1 MVAWW
6 STTPRIIPSSLP
18 GPATCN
24 THPSRRHVP
33 TPCIARHGIRLR
45 CCTQLC
51 TVGRATYPHEENC
64 RYSSR
69 QYYEMKC
76 LTVVLFLSTWYC
88 SATALSEPTKK
99 TLKFAMKRRKTDRR
113 RRRLGSAFKEFPTL
127 WREDD
132 GAYSTE
138 IRIGGA
144 KQQTFSAIVDT
155 ASSAIAVPCE
165 QCTNCGSQH
174 RRFVPSGS
182 STVKETGRLTHNV
195 MVKEVATLG
204 DY

>member
-1 MVAWW
+1 
-6 STTPRIIPSSLP
+6 
-18 GPATCN
+18 
-24 THPSRRHVP
+24 
-33 TPCIARHGIRLR
+33 
-45 CCTQLC
+45 
-51 TVGRATYPHEENC
+51 
-64 RYSSR
+64 
-69 QYYEMKC
+69 MKC
-76 LTVVLFLSTWYC
+76 LAVVLFLSTWYC

-113 RRRLGSAFKEFPTL
+113 RRRLGSAFKDFPTL

-155 ASSAIAVPCE
+155 ASSTIAVPCE

-182 STVKETGRLTHNV
+182 STVKETGKTYAQCYGEGSCNFGKILADKVCIGSDCPPSEAATVNFGCLRRSDLISVQKADGIIGIGHAHVHTHFIGILV
-195 MVKEVATLG
+195 
-204 DY
+204 